1 MEEAKRGG
9 DTEGY
14 KREPIINAG
23 MPINLVTY
31 EAVGKFKSVR
41 RAIRRGLVSPYGVVY
56 PKRPFGNT
64 NTKMNRIKREIYEQ
78 LKNSRRAA

>member
-1 MEEAKRGG
+1 MEEARREG
-9 DTEGY
+9 DTKGY

-41 RAIRRGLVSPYGVVY
+41 RAIRRGLVSPYGKIY

-78 LKNSRRAA
+78 LKNSRRAS

>member
-1 MEEAKRGG
+1 MEEARREG

-23 MPINLVTY
+23 MPINLITY

-41 RAIRRGLVSPYGVVY
+41 RAIRRGLVSPYGVIY
-56 PKRPFGNT
+56 PNRPFGNT

>member
-1 MEEAKRGG
+1 MEEARRGG
-9 DTEGY
+9 DIEGY

-64 NTKMNRIKREIYEQ
+64 NTKMNRIKREIYGQ

>member
-1 MEEAKRGG
+1 MEEARRGG

-78 LKNSRRAA
+78 LKNSRRAS

>member
-1 MEEAKRGG
+1 MEEARREG

-23 MPINLVTY
+23 MLINLVTY
-31 EAVGKFKSVR
+31 EAVGRFKSVR
-41 RAIRRGLVSPYGVVY
+41 RAIRRGLVSPYGVIY

>member
-1 MEEAKRGG
+1 MMVEARKDDVGV
-9 DTEGY
+9 Y

>member
-1 MEEAKRGG
+1 MEEARREG

-14 KREPIINAG
+14 KREPIINTG
-23 MPINLVTY
+23 MPINLITY

-41 RAIRRGLVSPYGVVY
+41 RAIRRGLVSPYGVIY

-78 LKNSRRAA
+78 LKNSRRTA

>member
-1 MEEAKRGG
+1 MEEARREDK
-9 DTEGY
+9 TKSY
-14 KREPIINAG
+14 REPVISAG

-41 RAIRRGLVSPYGVVY
+41 RAVRRGLVSPYGEIY
-56 PKRPFGNT
+56 PNRPFGNT
-64 NTKMNRIKREIYEQ
+64 NTKMNRIKRQIYEQ

>member
-1 MEEAKRGG
+1 MEEARRGG

-64 NTKMNRIKREIYEQ
+64 NTKMNRIKREIYGQ